1 MQSVG
6 LASSAPAASSHV
18 TVQVEGHVTPGRESA
33 ASDVLQA
40 STGMSVT
47 SVRQKLFQLNV
58 HQFLKAASIVLKEK
72 NVLGAHEDTCTHPS
86 HLFIFLNPFYLL
98 KSSDTTEVEFLKD
111 YRLVIWYD
119 R

>member
-1 MQSVG
+1 MIIILVSELPSSRCACVYILMQSVG
-6 LASSAPAASSHV
+6 LASSVPTASSHV

-58 HQFLKAASIVLKEK
+58 HQI
-72 NVLGAHEDTCTHPS
+72 
-86 HLFIFLNPFYLL
+86 LNLPH
-98 KSSDTTEVEFLKD
+98 
-111 YRLVIWYD
+111 
-119 R
+119 

>member
-1 MQSVG
+1 MQSAG
-6 LASSAPAASSHV
+6 LASSVPAASSHV

-58 HQFLKAASIVLKEK
+58 HQLLKAASLVLKER
-72 NVLGAHEDTCTHPS
+72 NVLGAQEDTCKHPS
-86 HLFIFLNPFYLL
+86 HLFIFLNAFYLL
-98 KSSDTTEVEFLKD
+98 KSPDTTEMDL
-111 YRLVIWYD
+111 
-119 R
+119 